1 MLIDERLDIE
11 SLYSIGFKIAAR
23 WVVSGDYLNYEF
35 ELSNANELKPLF
47 RIENALYS
55 FCRGNEVLYIGK
67 TARSLA
73 KRFTGYCK
81 PGQSQATN
89 KRCHMKIKDC
99 ISRGETVS
107 ILVFT
112 PIDLLQYAGF
122 SLNLAAGLED
132 ALINRFN
139 PPWNGKSQGHA
150 ITESAE
156 IETDVISK
164 LEVADADRPS
174 EVKGTFLIRLKGTYY
189 HQGIVNPGVEASR
202 LLGAHDEMLVVN
214 FDDETPPLQTRID
227 RKANA
232 NGSVRL
238 VGNNKRVADWFSRH
252 FKLDDVVTAQVLG
265 SNEIELVSDPKN
277 NSRL

>member
-1 MLIDERLDIE
+1 MDERLDVE

-23 WVVSGDYLNYEF
+23 WVISGDYLSYD
-35 ELSNANELKPLF
+35 LRPSTASELKPLF
-47 RIENALYS
+47 GIDNALYS

-89 KRCHMKIKDC
+89 KRCHMKIKEC
-99 ISRGETVS
+99 IAKGETVS

-122 SLNLAAGLED
+122 KLNLAAALED

-139 PPWNGKSQGHA
+139 PPWNGKSQGHT

-164 LEVADADRPS
+164 PEAADTASRS
-174 EVKGTFLIRLKGTYY
+174 EVIGSFSIKLKNTYY
-189 HQGIVNPGVEASR
+189 RHGLINPGIEASK

-214 FDDETPPLQTRID
+214 FGDGTPPIQTRID

-232 NGSVRL
+232 NGAVRL
-238 VGNNKRVADWFSRH
+238 LGNNKSIADWFNSR
-252 FKLDDVVTAQVLG
+252 FQLDDSVTARVFG
-265 SNEIELVSDPKN
+265 PNEIELVGSGVGG
-277 NSRL
+277 NSIA